1 MNMLETFFDDNVQS
15 WQLLPNGEYKRIEAR
30 GKKIRAQEKFYQEAV
45 KASSA
50 AKHVKTRFRPLSRP
64 EK

>member
-15 WQLLPNGEYKRIEAR
+15 WQLLPNGDYKRIAAR
-30 GKKIRAQEKFYQEAV
+30 GKKVRAQEKFYQETV
-45 KASSA
+45 KASASA
-50 AKHVKTRFRPLSRP
+50 RHIKTRFRPLSRP